1 MNAKEFYNKDRKTK
15 VDFDSPQT
23 ITPKHSPEYVIDFA
37 ERYLLHIMSDV
48 GIQTHA
54 ERQYQ
59 RILEDGN
66 LKVNVRDLV

>member
-1 MNAKEFYNKDRKTK
+1 MNVQDYYNKDRKTK
-15 VDFDSPQT
+15 IDFNSPQA
-23 ITPKHSPEYVIDFA
+23 IEPRHSAEYVVDFA
-37 ERYLLHIMSDV
+37 ERYLLHVMSNV

-66 LKVNVRDLV
+66 LKVNVGDL